1 MVLPRTEVVEIGR
14 SHFGCLYRQEYF
26 LVYIKFLIVWV
37 AGLVT
42 SSQWFPKFD
51 KFLLYEE
58 VRRLCAAAGC
68 SLINI

>member
-1 MVLPRTEVVEIGR
+1 MVLPRTEVVVIGR
-14 SHFGCLYRQEYF
+14 SRFGCLYRQEYF

-51 KFLLYEE
+51 KFFFMMK
-58 VRRLCAAAGC
+58 CDGC
-68 SLINI
+68 VQLRVVA